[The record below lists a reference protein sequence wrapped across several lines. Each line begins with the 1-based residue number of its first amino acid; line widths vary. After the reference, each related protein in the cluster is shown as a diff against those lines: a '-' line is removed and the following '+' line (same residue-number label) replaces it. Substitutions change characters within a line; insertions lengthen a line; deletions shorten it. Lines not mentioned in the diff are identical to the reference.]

1 MPGWWEWGKKSSK
14 NKEEKLQQQDNPYG
28 KNDVSTKKTTKKKP
42 KSFDEVV
49 LTRNSPRGS
58 KDLAGGSSGFSGFDS
73 DSVEKRGLPLP
84 TPSGSGSDHGIS
96 GIGLGSGSAS
106 GSMSSVSSSG
116 SSGEDHPISN
126 EHNSSLFGVYR

>member
-1 MPGWWEWGKKSSK
+1 MFPRRR
-14 NKEEKLQQQDNPYG
+14 PP
-28 KNDVSTKKTTKKKP
+28 KKKP

-126 EHNSSLFGVYR
+126 EHNISLFGVYR